1 MTGNFS
7 LILVMFLW
15 AVCFPLITIGIE
27 YSPHLT
33 FAAIRALL
41 SGGALLAVALVLGRQ
56 LPCGIKDWLALAA
69 IGFGATTLA
78 FFGMFHAA
86 EFVSPGI
93 ATVIASTQP
102 LMAALLAH
110 WFLGER
116 LSIRGKVGLV
126 LGFLG
131 IVLIS
136 VPQLAAG
143 GGDAFR
149 IGVSFIVVSAIG
161 ITVSNVVIKRI
172 ANRIDPLMA
181 MGWQLVIGG
190 IPLAIIAAAT
200 EDPTAVRWTGEFLGS
215 LIGLSLAGTAFAYWL
230 WCRVLKSVELSHAN
244 AFTFL
249 VPVFGLGMGVVFYQ
263 EQLPTIAIAGIA
275 LTLLGI
281 RQVAKG
287 IDCRPV
293 GEGERD

>member
-1 MTGNFS
+1 MIGSFR

-15 AVCFPLITIGIE
+15 AICFPLITTGIE

-41 SGGALLAVALVLGRQ
+41 SGGTLLAVALVLGHH
-56 LPCGIKDWLALAA
+56 LPRSVEDWLALAV

-116 LSIRGKVGLV
+116 LSIRGQVGLI

-136 VPQLAAG
+136 VPQLSTA

-149 IGVSFIVVSAIG
+149 IGIAYIVVSAIG

-172 ANRIDPLMA
+172 ATRIDPLMA
-181 MGWQLVIGG
+181 MGWQLVIGS
-190 IPLAIIAAAT
+190 IPLAVIAVAT
-200 EDPTAVRWTGEFLGS
+200 EDPTAVRWTVEFLGS
-215 LIGLSLAGTAFAYWL
+215 LIGLSLAGSALAYWI
-230 WCRVLKSVELSHAN
+230 WCKVLKSVELSRAN

-249 VPVFGLGMGVVFYQ
+249 VPLFGLGMGVGFYR
-263 EQLPTIAIAGIA
+263 EQLPAVAIAGIA

-281 RQVAKG
+281 YQVAKG
-287 IDCRPV
+287 MRSKV
-293 GEGERD
+293 E